1 MGQQT
6 SIYFKV
12 ILDNQAKLAP
22 QAQSDKSQHQLIK
35 RTLLEQTKHYEEM
48 PEKTETY
55 KEIKLKSRRF
65 SAFCQGIKRHIN
77 TQVERKLAEVT

>member
-1 MGQQT
+1 
-6 SIYFKV
+6 
-12 ILDNQAKLAP
+12 
-22 QAQSDKSQHQLIK
+22 
-35 RTLLEQTKHYEEM
+35 M

-65 SAFCQGIKRHIN
+65 SAFCQEIKRHIN